1 MNEKETLLNERY
13 SDYLEQID
21 KYYSGTIERTR
32 PIIIGMTT
40 NALTIAGA
48 NQKLELS
55 INIKTLNKC
64 TGSPDNIYHGHLLD
78 RRIIEQ
84 LPLQLENPVM
94 IFKNTDKNSLIAI
107 TDLQDSSNHGV
118 IIAVA
123 LDDTFERHTV
133 NRIASIYGK
142 DKLYN
147 YVTAQIQQG
156 NLIAV
161 NNEKADI
168 MFQSRGLQLP
178 KEETYI
184 SYDDTIAYSL
194 ENVKYPISSEQ
205 YINQHI
211 NKFIDSLKE
220 NEFMITGQLINNY
233 QQLLSS
239 DSCNNASLESINH
252 AYLSGCDNQYINAIG
267 NELKAQELARQSEA
281 AAALESEP

>member
-123 LDDTFERHTV
+123 SDDTFERHTV
-133 NRIASIYGK
+133 NRITSIYGK
-142 DKLYN
+142 DRLYN

-194 ENVKYPISSEQ
+194 ENVKYPLLPQQSLNL
-205 YINQHI
+205 NQ
-211 NKFIDSLKE
+211 FVQSLKD
-220 NEFMITGQLINNY
+220 NEFIISDQLINNY
-233 QQLLSS
+233 KQLLSYENF
-239 DSCNNASLESINH
+239 NNASLKAISQ

>member
-21 KYYSGTIERTR
+21 KYYSGTIDRNR
-32 PIIIGMTT
+32 PVTIGMTT
-40 NALTIAGA
+40 NALAVSGA
-48 NQKLELS
+48 NENLKLT

-64 TGSPDNIYHGHLLD
+64 TSSPDKISHGHLLD
-78 RRIIEQ
+78 RGIIEQ

-94 IFKNTDKNSLIAI
+94 IFKNTDKDSLIAI
-107 TDLQDSSNHGV
+107 TDLQDSSSHGV

-123 LDDTFERHTV
+123 LDEILERHTV
-133 NRIASIYGK
+133 NRISSIYGK
-142 DKLYN
+142 DRIYN
-147 YVTAQIQQG
+147 YVAAQIQQG

-211 NKFIDSLKE
+211 SKFINSLKE
-220 NEFMITGQLINNY
+220 NEFMITDQLINNY
-233 QQLLSS
+233 RQLLSS
-239 DSCNNASLESINH
+239 GSFNNASLESINQS
-252 AYLSGCDNQYINAIG
+252 YLSDCDNEYIRAIG
-267 NELKAQELARQSEA
+267 DELKAQELARQSEA
-281 AAALESEP
+281 AAALEIEP